1 MKLYYTILY
10 HTILTILYYTIL
22 YYIRQYCKG
31 RIYQYINRLTYGG
44 MDIQTDRHIDLRT
57 DGHTRTYR
65 GTRYVRQDVK
75 TYSVYRSILHRSD
88 IRTAE
93 QTQSQPG
100 DPAALA

>member
-1 MKLYYTILY
+1 MKLYYTDY
-10 HTILTILYYTIL
+10 TMVYYTIL
-22 YYIRQYCKG
+22 YKAV
-31 RIYQYINRLTYGG
+31 YQYINRLTDGS
-44 MDIQTDRHIDLRT
+44 MDIQTDRHIDSST
-57 DGHTRTYR
+57 DRHTRTYR